1 MELRG
6 CRMREGLFNQTLER
20 VQCLEYIKD
29 FTKSLLL
36 AHVLFQ
42 PASKNVVSSESQ
54 SLSTE
59 CNYYIFPS
67 QLLSE
72 RL

>member
-1 MELRG
+1 MG
-6 CRMREGLFNQTLER
+6 EGLFNQTLER

-29 FTKSLLL
+29 STKSLLL
-36 AHVLFQ
+36 VHVLFQ
-42 PASKNVVSSESQ
+42 PSSKNVVSSKSQ
-54 SLSTE
+54 ALSTE
-59 CNYYIFPS
+59 CNFYIFPS